1 MSLWPP
7 LSVSGKGHARPQ
19 LCSRCMLP
27 SVFWATLGLTAAS
40 TAEAHVWMVAH
51 RSSVTQP
58 APDTDQTPL
67 LVSCSSVVFTVL
79 FHPKDL
85 MLFSGG
91 EDSDVRV
98 WDLNTKSCVAT
109 LKVSPGLHA
118 LLQAHLLAFTTK
130 ATACESA
137 VRFIVTAG
145 SDLHAQIWHSS
156 GPPVTVP
163 CLNEQHNTVE
173 QVLNTLQLGGCPETA
188 LTLPCRAISAP

>member
-1 MSLWPP
+1 M
-7 LSVSGKGHARPQ
+7 G
-19 LCSRCMLP
+19 
-27 SVFWATLGLTAAS
+27 T
-40 TAEAHVWMVAH
+40 H

-58 APDTDQTPL
+58 APDTDQAPL

-118 LLQAHLLAFTTK
+118 LLQAHLLACTTQ

-137 VRFIVTAG
+137 IRFIVTAG
-145 SDLHAQIWHSS
+145 SDLHAQTWHSP
-156 GPPVTVP
+156 GPPVTMP

-173 QVLNTLQLGGCPETA
+173 QVLDTLQLRVCPRQPSPCLAGPFQRSDVPVTFVRQLDACVRWPRQGGADLGRTQ
-188 LTLPCRAISAP
+188 APQAHHCACL